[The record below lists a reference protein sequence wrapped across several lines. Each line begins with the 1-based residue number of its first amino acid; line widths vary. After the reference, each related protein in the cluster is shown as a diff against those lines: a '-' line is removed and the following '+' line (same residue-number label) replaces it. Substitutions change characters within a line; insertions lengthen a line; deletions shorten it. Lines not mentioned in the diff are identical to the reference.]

1 MTKNNEEVKVV
12 DLVDVEEV
20 TGDQQEVVEVEKKNN
35 LVSKIKNL
43 KTWQKVALGVAAVAG
58 AGFGGKILIDA
69 IKTKPDVVTDVI
81 ETAEGIV
88 ETTEFQSHKRKLN
101 IV

>member
-20 TGDQQEVVEVEKKNN
+20 TGDQQQEVVEVNKSN

-58 AGFGGKILIDA
+58 AGFGGKILIDT

-88 ETTEFQSHKRKLN
+88 ETTEF
-101 IV
+101 

>member
-12 DLVDVEEV
+12 DLVDVEEL
-20 TGDQQEVVEVEKKNN
+20 TGDQQQEVVEVKNSN

-81 ETAEGIV
+81 ETSEGIV
-88 ETTEFQSHKRKLN
+88 ETTEF
-101 IV
+101 

>member
-1 MTKNNEEVKVV
+1 MAKNNEEVKVV

-20 TGDQQEVVEVEKKNN
+20 TGDQQQEVVEVKKSN

-69 IKTKPDVVTDVI
+69 IKTKPEVVTDVI
-81 ETAEGIV
+81 KTSEGIV
-88 ETTEFQSHKRKLN
+88 KTTEF
-101 IV
+101 

>member
-12 DLVDVEEV
+12 DLVDVEEL
-20 TGDQQEVVEVEKKNN
+20 TGDQQQEVVEVEKKTN

-43 KTWQKVALGVAAVAG
+43 KTWQKVALGVAAVVG
-58 AGFGGKILIDA
+58 AGFGGKILINA

-81 ETAEGIV
+81 ETADGII
-88 ETTEFQSHKRKLN
+88 ETTEF
-101 IV
+101 

>member
-20 TGDQQEVVEVEKKNN
+20 TGDQQQEVVEIKKNN

-88 ETTEFQSHKRKLN
+88 ETTEF
-101 IV
+101 

>member
-1 MTKNNEEVKVV
+1 MTKNNEEVNVV
-12 DLVDVEEV
+12 DLVDVEEF
-20 TGDQQEVVEVEKKNN
+20 TGDQQQEVVEVKNKSN

-58 AGFGGKILIDA
+58 VGFGGKILINT

-88 ETTEFQSHKRKLN
+88 ETTEF
-101 IV
+101 

>member
-1 MTKNNEEVKVV
+1 MAKNNEEVKVV

-20 TGDQQEVVEVEKKNN
+20 TGDQQEVVEVEKKSN

-81 ETAEGIV
+81 EAADGIV
-88 ETTEFQSHKRKLN
+88 ETTEF
-101 IV
+101 

>member
-20 TGDQQEVVEVEKKNN
+20 TGDQQEVVEVKKKSN
-35 LVSKIKNL
+35 LVSKINNL

-81 ETAEGIV
+81 KTADGIV
-88 ETTEFQSHKRKLN
+88 KTTEF
-101 IV
+101 

>member
-12 DLVDVEEV
+12 DLVDVEEL
-20 TGDQQEVVEVEKKNN
+20 TGDQQQEVVEVKKNN

-81 ETAEGIV
+81 ETADGII
-88 ETTEFQSHKRKLN
+88 ETTEF
-101 IV
+101 

>member
-12 DLVDVEEV
+12 DLVDVEEL
-20 TGDQQEVVEVEKKNN
+20 TGDQQQEVVEIKKSN

-43 KTWQKVALGVAAVAG
+43 KTWQKAALGIAAVAG
-58 AGFGGKILIDA
+58 VGFGGKILIDA

-88 ETTEFQSHKRKLN
+88 ETTEF
-101 IV
+101 

>member
-20 TGDQQEVVEVEKKNN
+20 TGDQQQEVVEVKKNN

-88 ETTEFQSHKRKLN
+88 ETTEF
-101 IV
+101 

>member
-12 DLVDVEEV
+12 DLVDVEEL
-20 TGDQQEVVEVEKKNN
+20 TGDQQQEVVEVKKNN

-88 ETTEFQSHKRKLN
+88 ETTEF
-101 IV
+101 

>member
-12 DLVDVEEV
+12 DLVDVEEFI
-20 TGDQQEVVEVEKKNN
+20 GDQQQEVVEVKKSN

-43 KTWQKVALGVAAVAG
+43 KTWQKVALGAAAVAG
-58 AGFGGKILIDA
+58 IGFGGKILIDA

-88 ETTEFQSHKRKLN
+88 ETTEF
-101 IV
+101 

>member
-20 TGDQQEVVEVEKKNN
+20 TGDQQEVVEVEKKSN

-69 IKTKPDVVTDVI
+69 IKTKPDVVTNVI
-81 ETAEGIV
+81 EAADGIV
-88 ETTEFQSHKRKLN
+88 KTTEF
-101 IV
+101 

>member
-20 TGDQQEVVEVEKKNN
+20 TGDQQEVVEVEKKSN
-35 LVSKIKNL
+35 LVSKIKHL

-88 ETTEFQSHKRKLN
+88 ETTEF
-101 IV
+101 

>member
-12 DLVDVEEV
+12 DLVDVEEL
-20 TGDQQEVVEVEKKNN
+20 TGDQQQEVVEVKKSN
-35 LVSKIKNL
+35 LVSKINSL

-81 ETAEGIV
+81 ETADGIIK
-88 ETTEFQSHKRKLN
+88 TTEF
-101 IV
+101 

>member
-20 TGDQQEVVEVEKKNN
+20 TGDQQEVVEVEKKSN

-81 ETAEGIV
+81 KTADGIV
-88 ETTEFQSHKRKLN
+88 KTTEF
-101 IV
+101 

>member
-20 TGDQQEVVEVEKKNN
+20 TGDQQEVVEVEKKSN

-69 IKTKPDVVTDVI
+69 IKTKHDVVTDVI

-88 ETTEFQSHKRKLN
+88 ETTEF
-101 IV
+101 

>member
-1 MTKNNEEVKVV
+1 MAKNNEEVKVV

-20 TGDQQEVVEVEKKNN
+20 TGDQQQEVVEVKKSNP
-35 LVSKIKNL
+35 VSKIKNL

-69 IKTKPDVVTDVI
+69 IKTKPEVVTDVI
-81 ETAEGIV
+81 KTSEGIV
-88 ETTEFQSHKRKLN
+88 KTTEF
-101 IV
+101 

>member
-12 DLVDVEEV
+12 DLVDVEEL
-20 TGDQQEVVEVEKKNN
+20 TGDQQEVVEVEKKSN

-81 ETAEGIV
+81 EAADGIV
-88 ETTEFQSHKRKLN
+88 ETTEF
-101 IV
+101 

>member
-12 DLVDVEEV
+12 DLVDVEEL
-20 TGDQQEVVEVEKKNN
+20 TGDQQQEVVEVKKNN

-58 AGFGGKILIDA
+58 AGFGGKILFDA

-88 ETTEFQSHKRKLN
+88 ETTEF
-101 IV
+101 

>member
-20 TGDQQEVVEVEKKNN
+20 TGDQQQEVVEVKKSN

-58 AGFGGKILIDA
+58 AGFGGKILIDT
-69 IKTKPDVVTDVI
+69 IKTKPDVVTNVI
-81 ETAEGIV
+81 EAADGIV
-88 ETTEFQSHKRKLN
+88 ETTEF
-101 IV
+101 

>member
-12 DLVDVEEV
+12 DLVDAEEL
-20 TGDQQEVVEVEKKNN
+20 TGDQQQEVVEVKKSN

-81 ETAEGIV
+81 EAADGIV
-88 ETTEFQSHKRKLN
+88 ETTEF
-101 IV
+101 

>member
-1 MTKNNEEVKVV
+1 MTKSNEEVKVV

-20 TGDQQEVVEVEKKNN
+20 TGDQQEVVEVEKKSN

-88 ETTEFQSHKRKLN
+88 ETT
-101 IV
+101 V

>member
-20 TGDQQEVVEVEKKNN
+20 TGDQQEVVEVEKKSN

-88 ETTEFQSHKRKLN
+88 KTTEF
-101 IV
+101 

>member
-20 TGDQQEVVEVEKKNN
+20 TGDQQEVVEVEKKSN

-81 ETAEGIV
+81 EAADGIV
-88 ETTEFQSHKRKLN
+88 ETTEF
-101 IV
+101 

>member
-12 DLVDVEEV
+12 DLVDVEEL
-20 TGDQQEVVEVEKKNN
+20 TGDQQQEVVEVKKNN
-35 LVSKIKNL
+35 LVSKINNL

-69 IKTKPDVVTDVI
+69 IKAKPDVVTNVI
-81 ETAEGIV
+81 ETADGIV
-88 ETTEFQSHKRKLN
+88 ETTEF
-101 IV
+101 

>member
-12 DLVDVEEV
+12 DLVDVEEL
-20 TGDQQEVVEVEKKNN
+20 TGDQQQEVVEVKKSN

-58 AGFGGKILIDA
+58 AGFGGKILIDT
-69 IKTKPDVVTDVI
+69 IKTKPDVVTNVI
-81 ETAEGIV
+81 EAADGIV
-88 ETTEFQSHKRKLN
+88 ETTEF
-101 IV
+101 

>member
-20 TGDQQEVVEVEKKNN
+20 TGDQQQEVVEVNKHNK
-35 LVSKIKNL
+35 LVSKINNL

-58 AGFGGKILIDA
+58 AGFGGKILLDA

-88 ETTEFQSHKRKLN
+88 ETTEF
-101 IV
+101 

>member
-12 DLVDVEEV
+12 DLVDVEEL
-20 TGDQQEVVEVEKKNN
+20 TGDQQQDVVEVKKSN
-35 LVSKIKNL
+35 LVSKINNL

-69 IKTKPDVVTDVI
+69 IKTP
-81 ETAEGIV
+81 
-88 ETTEFQSHKRKLN
+88 SPML
-101 IV
+101 

>member
-20 TGDQQEVVEVEKKNN
+20 TGDQQQEVVEVEKSN

-69 IKTKPDVVTDVI
+69 IKTKPEVVTNVI
-81 ETAEGIV
+81 EAADGIV
-88 ETTEFQSHKRKLN
+88 ETTEF
-101 IV
+101 

>member
-12 DLVDVEEV
+12 DLVDVEEL
-20 TGDQQEVVEVEKKNN
+20 TGDQQEVVEVKKSN

-58 AGFGGKILIDA
+58 AGFGGKILIDT
-69 IKTKPDVVTDVI
+69 IKTKPDVVTEVI
-81 ETAEGIV
+81 ETADGIV
-88 ETTEFQSHKRKLN
+88 ETTEF
-101 IV
+101 

>member
-20 TGDQQEVVEVEKKNN
+20 TGDQQQEVVEVKKNN

-43 KTWQKVALGVAAVAG
+43 KTWQKVTLGVAAVAG
-58 AGFGGKILIDA
+58 VGFGGKILIDA

-81 ETAEGIV
+81 ETADGIV
-88 ETTEFQSHKRKLN
+88 ETTEF
-101 IV
+101 

>member
-1 MTKNNEEVKVV
+1 MAKNNEEVKVV

-20 TGDQQEVVEVEKKNN
+20 TGDQQEVVEVEKKSN

-69 IKTKPDVVTDVI
+69 IKTKPDVVTNVI
-81 ETAEGIV
+81 EAADGIV
-88 ETTEFQSHKRKLN
+88 ETTEF
-101 IV
+101 

>member
-1 MTKNNEEVKVV
+1 MAKNNEEVKVV

-20 TGDQQEVVEVEKKNN
+20 TGDQQQEVDEVEKKN

-69 IKTKPDVVTDVI
+69 IKTKPEVVTDVI
-81 ETAEGIV
+81 KTSEGIV
-88 ETTEFQSHKRKLN
+88 KTTEF
-101 IV
+101 

>member
-12 DLVDVEEV
+12 DLVDVEEL
-20 TGDQQEVVEVEKKNN
+20 TGDQQQEVVEVKKSN
-35 LVSKIKNL
+35 LVSKINSL

-81 ETAEGIV
+81 ETADGIV
-88 ETTEFQSHKRKLN
+88 KTTEF
-101 IV
+101 